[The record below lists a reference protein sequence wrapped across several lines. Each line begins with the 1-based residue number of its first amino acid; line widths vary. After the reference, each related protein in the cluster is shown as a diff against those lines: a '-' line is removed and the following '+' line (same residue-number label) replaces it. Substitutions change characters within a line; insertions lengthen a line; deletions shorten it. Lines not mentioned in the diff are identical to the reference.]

1 MGRVDNPAGPSS
13 PLLFVELCAGT
24 AALSLRLHGGRH
36 ARPPVSR
43 MGAKTGYGEAL
54 LAVMGLRAGLRADR
68 YLWCDPD
75 PGVRLLLS
83 SYRDRSL
90 ALKAAEIIRSWKDE
104 PPRELWERLKAEG
117 PAVCPDLTPDPREL
131 ARRVVL
137 NEWSINDLIS
147 FSYCGPGKVTKS
159 GLEPFSSGYTPDV
172 LAQRLHVTPEIPPA
186 DIHPDAREVD
196 PREVAR
202 WLLGEGWTNQGRY
215 MGPDRPSNCHGS
227 NWTASITREGIASR
241 LRKTE
246 IPPADIHP
254 DAREVDPREVAR
266 WARIVT
272 SNRLINLS
280 AETWT
285 NTGQGGNTFGG
296 AEFCTDTD
304 TLAQSFEAT
313 PGPLPA
319 DILPGAVYPAPRFP
333 SDRRVVVFIDPPY
346 VGTTGYGH
354 DLPRAEVIELAR
366 AWADVGADV
375 YISEAEP
382 IPIPGW
388 FDVEITGTRK
398 GQKRTF
404 SKQQREFVTC
414 SRPPAWKP
422 SQQGALFGILA
433 SRAEE

>member
-1 MGRVDNPAGPSS
+1 
-13 PLLFVELCAGT
+13 
-24 AALSLRLHGGRH
+24 
-36 ARPPVSR
+36 

-117 PAVCPDLTPDPREL
+117 PAVCPDLTPDPREV
-131 ARRVVL
+131 ARRVLL

-147 FSYCGPGKVTKS
+147 FSYCGPGKVSKS
-159 GLEPFSSGYTPDV
+159 GFEPFASGYTPDV

-202 WLLGEGWTNQGRY
+202 WLHTQANTQRSGGFNMMTV
-215 MGPDRPSNCHGS
+215 GS
-227 NWTASITREGIASR
+227 PGNRSPRSAVLVAGAVES
-241 LRKTE
+241 LPK

-333 SDRRVVVFIDPPY
+333 PDRRVVVYIDPPY

-422 SQQGALFGILA
+422 SQQGVLFGILA
-433 SRAEE
+433 PREEE

>member
-1 MGRVDNPAGPSS
+1 MGRVDNPSGPSS

-117 PAVCPDLTPDPREL
+117 PAVCPDMTPDPRGV
-131 ARRVVL
+131 ARYVVIR
-137 NEWSINDLIS
+137 EWAIRAESG
-147 FSYCGPGKVTKS
+147 YCGPGKVAKS
-159 GLEPFSSGYTPDV
+159 GAIPQSAGYTPSV
-172 LAQRLHVTPEIPPA
+172 LAKRLHVTP
-186 DIHPDAREVD
+186 
-196 PREVAR
+196 
-202 WLLGEGWTNQGRY
+202 
-215 MGPDRPSNCHGS
+215 
-227 NWTASITREGIASR
+227 
-241 LRKTE
+241 E

-313 PGPLPA
+313 PGPVPA

-333 SDRRVVVFIDPPY
+333 PDRRVVVFIDPPY

-414 SRPPAWKP
+414 SRPPAWRP
-422 SQQGALFGILA
+422 SQQGALFGTLPT
-433 SRAEE
+433 RGEE

>member
-1 MGRVDNPAGPSS
+1 MGRVDTPSS

-117 PAVCPDLTPDPREL
+117 PAVCPDMTPDPREL

-172 LAQRLHVTPEIPPA
+172 LAQRLHVTP
-186 DIHPDAREVD
+186 
-196 PREVAR
+196 
-202 WLLGEGWTNQGRY
+202 Q
-215 MGPDRPSNCHGS
+215 
-227 NWTASITREGIASR
+227 
-241 LRKTE
+241 

-319 DILPGAVYPAPRFP
+319 DILPGAVYPVPRFP
-333 SDRRVVVFIDPPY
+333 PDQRVVVFIDPPY

-422 SQQGALFGILA
+422 SQQRALFGILA
-433 SRAEE
+433 PRKEE